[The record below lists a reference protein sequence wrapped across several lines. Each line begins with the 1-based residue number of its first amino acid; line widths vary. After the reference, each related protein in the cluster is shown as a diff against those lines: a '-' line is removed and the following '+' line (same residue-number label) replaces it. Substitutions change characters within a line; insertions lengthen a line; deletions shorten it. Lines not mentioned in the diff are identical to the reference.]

1 DIVLFWKTKQ
11 SSFAFTTKHSVF
23 TTWRQQQYYSENKS
37 YAFFLCVNIWA
48 ALYKSSHIV
57 RCPICKEQWSYTE
70 VRKLAKLTLTERQY
84 FEERLEK
91 AALKKLPDIGNV
103 TLNVPFA
110 LQKIKKAF
118 EFCWQCLREWKG
130 PRPGANRCENDGCS
144 NRDLD
149 LLRDCSTI
157 TLKDAGNIVCPAL
170 RACINCGFLLEH
182 ITKESKYI
190 KCCRCNKDFSFICLK
205 PTPDCVKTSR
215 WFKPSSDGNFI
226 QIL

>member
-1 DIVLFWKTKQ
+1 LEI
-11 SSFAFTTKHSVF
+11 A
-23 TTWRQQQYYSENKS
+23 S
-37 YAFFLCVNIWA
+37 YDPFNSTLAPNTVHC
-48 ALYKSSHIV
+48 SHLNSYFIYNSQGKAEL

-205 PTPDCVKTSR
+205 PTPDLCLLNVYLKCSSNLKSIFLEVYSF
-215 WFKPSSDGNFI
+215 WFID
-226 QIL
+226 